1 MVNNLDLVL
10 LKNKLNNK
18 KKKQDLVKFKLIKD
32 KEMIL

>member
-18 KKKQDLVKFKLIKD
+18 KKLDLDKFKVIKD

>member
-18 KKKQDLVKFKLIKD
+18 KKLDLVKFKLIKD